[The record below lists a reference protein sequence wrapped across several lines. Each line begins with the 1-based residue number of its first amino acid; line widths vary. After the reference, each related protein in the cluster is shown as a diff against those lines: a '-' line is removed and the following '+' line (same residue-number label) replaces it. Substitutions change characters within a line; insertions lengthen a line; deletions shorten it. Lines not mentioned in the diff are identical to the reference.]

1 MLTPNLRFLAL
12 PLVALIVITAL
23 GLQAPRGAA
32 TVNEASVAPSVKMTQ
47 TAKSTLMR

>member
-23 GLQAPRGAA
+23 GLQAPRGA
-32 TVNEASVAPSVKMTQ
+32 VNLNEVSVGPVVKIAQMGK
-47 TAKSTLMR
+47 AVLVR